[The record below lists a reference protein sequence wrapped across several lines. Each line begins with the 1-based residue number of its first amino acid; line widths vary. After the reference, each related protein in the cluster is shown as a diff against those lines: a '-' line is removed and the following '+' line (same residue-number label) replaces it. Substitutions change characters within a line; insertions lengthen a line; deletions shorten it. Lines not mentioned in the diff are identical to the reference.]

1 MNQPAP
7 DANHLLQFW
16 LILSMT
22 FSTLVSIGTL
32 ILMLSNRKQKREVSF
47 TETPASKREFD
58 QFTATTNANFVAVR
72 NEMAEDRRQN
82 QVHASERSRT
92 LFGKMDD
99 TRAELDA
106 KLEETRR
113 ELSERID
120 SVPDRVIATLKN
132 TGAI

>member
-1 MNQPAP
+1 MNQSAP

-16 LILSMT
+16 LILSLT
-22 FSTLVSIGTL
+22 FSTLVSIGSL
-32 ILMLSNRKQKREVSF
+32 VMMFANRKQRREVSF
-47 TETPASKREFD
+47 AETPASKREFD

-72 NEMAEDRRQN
+72 NEMAEDRKQN

-92 LFGKMDD
+92 LFGKMED
-99 TRAELDA
+99 TRTELDA
-106 KLEETRR
+106 KIEETRR